1 MGFDQT
7 FAFMRSVGD
16 GFLSAYV
23 PILSV
28 EKMCLGARL
37 SDSGNCIEGYVEF
50 NRSTTE
56 VPFWFANQWPHGVI
70 LMSLPPL
77 VRWEYGYSPD
87 DGSPEATLM
96 TDFLRPRDWLGL
108 ETAAALGNQHA
119 AYFNA
124 PTEANGRLR
133 NDR

>member
-1 MGFDQT
+1 MGGLFYDDLNEWGFDQT

-28 EKMCLGARL
+28 EKMRL
-37 SDSGNCIEGYVEF
+37 DRGSATVATVSKRPLREF
-50 NRSTTE
+50 NLVHDRGTLFGLQTNGRTE
-56 VPFWFANQWPHGVI
+56 AI

-87 DGSPEATLM
+87 EGSPEATLM
-96 TDFLRPRDWLGL
+96 TDFCAPGL
-108 ETAAALGNQHA
+108 AWS
-119 AYFNA
+119 
-124 PTEANGRLR
+124 
-133 NDR
+133 